1 MKKIICMLAL
11 ALTAFSCSKD
21 EDAAT
26 VVATWDRNQEGT
38 IAADGTVSNLVNYG
52 HDCTLEKD
60 NFSFT
65 SNGDFKEE
73 YLYPNSAVE
82 ATPAKTTESTACE
95 NEFYIGTYA
104 LNGSTLTLTFTDED
118 NYNEVYEVVSLTAT
132 ELKLKRKTS
141 DLSRTTMSSVN
152 YYTFTKR

>member
-26 VVATWDRNQEGT
+26 VVATWDRNQVGT
-38 IAADGTVSNLVNYG
+38 IAADGKVSNLVNYE

-65 SNGDFKEE
+65 SNGVFKVEE
-73 YLYPNSAVE
+73 LYNNSVE
-82 ATPAKTTESTACE
+82 VDKSQLTTCDSDEY
-95 NEFYIGTYA
+95 NGTYA
-104 LNGSTLTLTFTDED
+104 LNGTTLALTYTDD
-118 NYNEVYEVVSLTAT
+118 VADEVYEVVSLTAT
-132 ELKLKRKTS
+132 ELKLKKVAN
-141 DLSRTTMSSVN
+141 LKRTTMSSTN